1 MKRGQALIGVL
12 LVLTVV
18 MTVVLSIAS
27 RSTTDVSVSTAQ
39 EEGARA
45 LTAAE
50 AGIEAELGGIDSPN
64 ATSGPYGT
72 GSEVV
77 LEEPLAAGEVGTIFL
92 SDTSGNT
99 FKLCWGQGPN
109 DTNAPAIEVMLYYK
123 DSGGAY
129 KVSRNAYDAVS
140 RGNGF
145 YTASYT
151 AGGDTGCL
159 PGKIY
164 VFSKSVVLSADVNGG
179 GLGMPL
185 SYTPMFLRLRLLYNG
200 ANKHYVGVKDT
211 NGTFPSQ
218 GQVISSVGQVGDV
231 SRTVQAFQPYGDAW
245 PILDSAVFS
254 ASSL

>member
-1 MKRGQALIGVL
+1 MRRGQALIGVL
-12 LVLTVV
+12 LVLMVV

-64 ATSGPYGT
+64 TTSNDYGS
-72 GSEVV
+72 GNEVE
-77 LEEPLAAGEVGTIFL
+77 LDKPLAAGEAGTIFL
-92 SDTSGNT
+92 SDAVNEYTGNK
-99 FKLCWGQGPN
+99 FILCWGQGS
-109 DTNAPAIEVMLYYK
+109 DVPAIEVMLYYK
-123 DSGGAY
+123 EINGNYGVVRGAY
-129 KVSRNAYDAVS
+129 DFQT
-140 RGNGF
+140 RGSFAPATPGN
-145 YTASYT
+145 S
-151 AGGDTGCL
+151 GC
-159 PGKIY
+159 PSGHEYKYNTEVKIPSDLN
-164 VFSKSVVLSADVNGG
+164 VPSSATR
-179 GLGMPL
+179 L
-185 SYTPMFLRLRLLYNG
+185 FLRVRMFYYSNG
-200 ANKHYVGVKDT
+200 SHYVGVKDA